1 MHNIVDSPYAIK
13 FAFYIVF
20 QALGVYFNL
29 YFLMPRLLEK
39 GRLTQ
44 YTISVLLTILVTAI
58 IIVPGYYV
66 SAALSGKTLMEMYG
80 VDPSNFMYFFSHNT
94 LASSAAAMTLG
105 MSVKLT
111 KNWLQSKSRE
121 KELEK
126 EKLET
131 ELKFLRSQF
140 HPHFLFN
147 TINSI
152 FVLIR
157 KNPDKAS
164 DALEK
169 FSSLLRYQLY
179 ECNEKQIPLR
189 QELLYVQNY
198 FELQKLRQD
207 ENIKLL
213 IDISRLTDDLMI
225 APFILVPFIE
235 NAFKHV
241 SREYDMVNFISL
253 DIRVEND
260 VLLMQVKNSAAK
272 TDASESGEYSGIG
285 LENIKRRLQL
295 VYSGKYSLEI
305 VFSEMEFNVKL
316 RLQLEA
322 LTSPVERISA
332 STPEALNAV
341 YQ

>member
-1 MHNIVDSPYAIK
+1 MSASTLSSSHWLIRYKLYHIPFWFAYHCLWWTVLIGSPVAVMHNIVDSPYAIK

-29 YFLMPRLLEK
+29 YFLIPRLLEK
-39 GRLTQ
+39 GRLAQ
-44 YTISVLLTILVTAI
+44 YTVFVLLTILVTAI

-152 FVLIR
+152 
-157 KNPDKAS
+157 
-164 DALEK
+164 
-169 FSSLLRYQLY
+169 
-179 ECNEKQIPLR
+179 
-189 QELLYVQNY
+189 
-198 FELQKLRQD
+198 
-207 ENIKLL
+207 
-213 IDISRLTDDLMI
+213 
-225 APFILVPFIE
+225 
-235 NAFKHV
+235 
-241 SREYDMVNFISL
+241 
-253 DIRVEND
+253 
-260 VLLMQVKNSAAK
+260 
-272 TDASESGEYSGIG
+272 
-285 LENIKRRLQL
+285 
-295 VYSGKYSLEI
+295 
-305 VFSEMEFNVKL
+305 
-316 RLQLEA
+316 
-322 LTSPVERISA
+322 
-332 STPEALNAV
+332 
-341 YQ
+341 